1 MKLKVLSD
9 RDGQILALAQLPEG
23 GDVTFGFEA
32 TPGQDVHEISLPS
45 DFTRKPLSE
54 VHAELRVDL
63 TSNQPRFVKK

>member
-9 RDGQILALAQLPEG
+9 QHGQILALAQLPEG

-32 TPGQDVHEISLPS
+32 TPGQGVHEISLPS
-45 DFTRKPLSE
+45 DFTKKPLSKL
-54 VHAELRVDL
+54 HAELRVDL